1 MILPNLIVFLKF
13 VLMYYH
19 NEEFSYV
26 MRNFPEM
33 SERPEELK
41 DDLFGVLFDSA
52 EINKFR
58 QDERNEDGHFNL
70 PLWRT
75 ALECLVH
82 HNGSLCKSIL

>member
-1 MILPNLIVFLKF
+1 MFYN
-13 VLMYYH
+13 

-52 EINKFR
+52 EISKFR
-58 QDERNEDGHFNL
+58 QDERNEGGHFNL
-70 PLWRT
+70 PSMANCARMPCT
-75 ALECLVH
+75 
-82 HNGSLCKSIL
+82 S